1 MRIKRCEIYN
11 HVKSFEGKNC
21 MDGFLNFIDSPIRE
35 LRVIKLPDDRI
46 RLKYIDQHNNIQRVD
61 IGPNEDEEIEFP

>member
-11 HVKSFEGKNC
+11 HVKGFEGKNC

-61 IGPNEDEEIEFP
+61 IGPNEDEEIDFP